1 MYVSDILR
9 HLRLSESPISIYEL
23 TRSVRL
29 SGDYQTQS

>member
-9 HLRLSESPISIYEL
+9 TSGVQKTYISIYEL

-29 SGDYQTQS
+29 SGIWTPL